1 MHETVTRRTFFTST
15 FREKLSSM
23 KSSTISVIAYPPKS
37 FPIFPIDNLRRAAA
51 HVVVLAMNG
60 GTARGINPVEIDG
73 AVLGVVVHRPDTGAG
88 LHAGLVTIRIKSR
101 R

>member
-1 MHETVTRRTFFTST
+1 MGWEST
-15 FREKLSSM
+15 
-23 KSSTISVIAYPPKS
+23 
-37 FPIFPIDNLRRAAA
+37 
-51 HVVVLAMNG
+51 HVLIGAVHG
-60 GTARGINPVEIDG
+60 GAARGINPVEIDG